1 MTKSAST
8 QSASTHGLWFQIG
21 TRLRSRR
28 TSVGLS
34 EGAVSAHL
42 GVSLERYREFEC
54 GATRVPAA
62 LLAQAGDLL
71 KVPLFHFFQDLPFKE
86 EDVENHA
93 FGDPPV
99 LMVATIEDRVAALTQ
114 DFLSAGPEAKS
125 CLLLLARAFAREAN
139 SPD

>member
-1 MTKSAST
+1 MTKSASA
-8 QSASTHGLWFQIG
+8 QSASTQGLWFQIG
-21 TRLRSRR
+21 NRLRSRR
-28 TSVGLS
+28 SSVGLS

-42 GVSLERYREFEC
+42 GVTLERYQEFEC

-86 EDVENHA
+86 EDVENPS

-99 LMVATIEDRVAALTQ
+99 LMVATIEDRVAALTH
-114 DFLSAGPEAKS
+114 DFLSTGPEEQGY
-125 CLLLLARAFAREAN
+125 LLLLARAFVRD
-139 SPD
+139 SDTS